1 MALWFAAL
9 MGLVQGLTEYIPVS
23 STAHLRI
30 LPALFGQPDKWGAEY
45 TAVIQLGTLAAVII
59 YFAKDLVAVS
69 GAMFRDPSSPDG
81 RLPWL
86 LAVGTV
92 PIVIAGLLLKK
103 HVETD
108 LRSLYIVGAALI
120 VVGVAMWA
128 IDAHAEHRDGVRP
141 LASFTL
147 TDALLVGLA
156 QTLAL
161 VPGVSRSGATICMA
175 LLLGLTRSDAARFS
189 FLLSI
194 PAVAGAGLLEAPAAF
209 RKLTA
214 EMGSQAVP
222 AIAIGITVAGV
233 VGYAT
238 IAWLMRWLGSHQLV
252 GFAIYRIA
260 GGIALLGAIAAGLIS
275 AT

>member
-9 MGLVQGLTEYIPVS
+9 LGLVQGLTEYIPVS

-59 YFAKDLVAVS
+59 YFAKDLIRDTT
-69 GAMFRDPSSPDG
+69 AMFRDPSSPEG
-81 RLPWL
+81 RMPWL

-92 PIVIAGLLLKK
+92 PIVIGGLLLKK
-103 HVETD
+103 HVESEWRT
-108 LRSLYIVGAALI
+108 LYVVGAAL
-120 VVGVAMWA
+120 VAVGIAMWV
-128 IDAHAEHRDGVRP
+128 IDSHAQRRGP
-141 LASFTL
+141 TKALASFTL
-147 TDALLVGLA
+147 TDALIVGLA

-161 VPGVSRSGATICMA
+161 VPGVSRSGSTICMA
-175 LLLGLTRSDAARFS
+175 LLLGLSRSEAARFS

-194 PAVAGAGLLEAPAAF
+194 PAVAGAGILETPAAV

-214 EMGSQAVP
+214 EMGSDAVP
-222 AIAIGITVAGV
+222 AIVIGIAVAGV
-233 VGYAT
+233 TGYMT

-252 GFAIYRIA
+252 GFAIYRIIA
-260 GGIALLGAIAAGLIS
+260 GLALLGAIAAGLIS
-275 AT
+275 AV